1 MSEEKKATFSKDAVI
16 VFDVTEKAIVDLEQL
31 WQAEAIPKDL
41 SIKED
46 YNLVKNGV
54 ATIRKLRSAVETR
67 RKELK
72 KDAINYGKQ
81 VDLTAKG
88 ISERLIA
95 IETPIKLA
103 KTTYDEKVEI
113 AKREKIRIE
122 EERVDAISLRIANIR
137 ALVEANISSGAATI
151 NDVIEDLQKDCDV
164 EEWAQEFAD
173 KATEAINA
181 SVEKLT
187 ELYEMK
193 LSSENAAKVAKEA
206 EDKRLADEEQAR
218 IIRENKAEALA
229 KENAADKKKL
239 DADRAAFQKDKDD
252 HQAKVDADEKKRL
265 DGIAA
270 EEKKKADKTAKEDE
284 KKRLA
289 DIEKKRKADTKK
301 AKKEVEKRTKEAF
314 DSIIAVLS
322 SGGSSAEIASNV
334 IESIKSGKVPHV
346 TFE

>member
-1 MSEEKKATFSKDAVI
+1 MSDEKKVTFSKNAVI

-46 YNLVKNGV
+46 YELVKNGV

-72 KDAINYGKQ
+72 KDALEYGKQ

-88 ISERLIA
+88 ISERLLA

-103 KTTYDEKVEI
+103 KTTYDEKIEI
-113 AKREKIRIE
+113 AKREKLRLE

-137 ALVEANISSGAATI
+137 ALVEAHISSDAATI
-151 NDVIEDLQKDCDV
+151 RRVIVETNDGWPC
-164 EEWAQEFAD
+164 EWAEEFQE
-173 KATEAINA
+173 KANSATIETMA
-181 SVEKLT
+181 KLE
-187 ELYEMK
+187 ELFSMK
-193 LSSENAAKVAKEA
+193 EQSENAAKTAKEA
-206 EDKRLADEEQAR
+206 EDKRLADEEKAR
-218 IIRENKAEALA
+218 IIREKDAEALA
-229 KENAADKKKL
+229 EKNAAEKKKL
-239 DADRAAFQKDKDD
+239 DAERAAFQKEKDD
-252 HQAKVDADEKKRL
+252 HQAKVAGEEKKRL

-270 EEKKKADKTAKEDE
+270 EEKKKADKTAKEEE

-289 DIEKKRKADTKK
+289 DIEKKRKADTAK

-314 DSIIAVLS
+314 DSIIAAIS
-322 SGGSSAEIASNV
+322 SDGSIAEKATNV
-334 IESIKSGKVPHV
+334 IEAIKAGKVPHV

>member
-1 MSEEKKATFSKDAVI
+1 MSEEKKVTFSKNAVI

-46 YNLVKNGV
+46 YNLVKDGV
-54 ATIRKLRSAVETR
+54 ATIRKLRSAVEAR

-72 KDAINYGKQ
+72 KDALDYGKQ

-122 EERVDAISLRIANIR
+122 EERVDGIALRIANIR
-137 ALVEANISSGAATI
+137 ALVEANISSDAATI
-151 NDVIEDLQKDCDV
+151 NDVIYDLQKDCDV

-181 SVEKLT
+181 SVEKLI
-187 ELYEMK
+187 ELFEMK
-193 LSSENAAKVAKEA
+193 LSSENAAKAAKEV

-218 IIRENKAEALA
+218 ITREEDAEALA
-229 KENAADKKKL
+229 EENAAEKKKL
-239 DADRAAFQKDKDD
+239 DAERAAFQKEKDD
-252 HQAKVDADEKKRL
+252 HQAKVDAEEKKRL

-270 EEKKKADKTAKEDE
+270 EEKKKADKTAKEEE

-301 AKKEVEKRTKEAF
+301 AKKEVEKRTKEAV
-314 DSIIAVLS
+314 DSICVVLIS
-322 SGGSSAEIASNV
+322 EGVSSAVASSI
-334 IESIKSGKVPHV
+334 IELIKADKVPHV